1 MREEM
6 DEYEK
11 QYTVHRKESEHGDET
26 VHMSP
31 VLLRK
36 ALAVLSDEQCE
47 AFLQAVRSSA
57 PPPPISAKQAEL
69 LIRDTAACAEG
80 SASVLRHAHNPGHSL
95 TCPTDSKVLT
105 ACSWMRADCQ
115 AMQQRSD
122 HPPHGE
128 RALYNG
134 QVWGRYDRSLHAL
147 VVTTRTRTDRGD
159 ICKTGRIATTYAASQ
174 AIAYLCKHVPV
185 SASTDATLS
194 SHIVDGCAFTGRMK
208 DENKEGSDYFA
219 KPDSCLYT
227 MTWKLLAPLVVGNS
241 AYPFI
246 FLQGK
251 DNTEAF
257 VSHAQS
263 AGASYSKVGS
273 AFFKLLGVSQVAAQ
287 GYCEGACTV

>member
-11 QYTVHRKESEHGDET
+11 QYTVHRKESEHGDQT

-47 AFLQAVRSSA
+47 AFVQAVRSSA
-57 PPPPISAKQAEL
+57 PPPPMSAEQAEL
-69 LIRDTAACAEG
+69 LIRQTAACAEG

-115 AMQQRSD
+115 SMQQRSD

-159 ICKTGRIATTYAASQ
+159 ICNAEQ
-174 AIAYLCKHVPV
+174 DLCNVC
-185 SASTDATLS
+185 SES
-194 SHIVDGCAFTGRMK
+194 SHRVLVQTRTSERIHRCNAEQPHCGRLCFHRANERRK
-208 DENKEGSDYFA
+208 
-219 KPDSCLYT
+219 
-227 MTWKLLAPLVVGNS
+227 
-241 AYPFI
+241 
-246 FLQGK
+246 QG
-251 DNTEAF
+251 
-257 VSHAQS
+257 
-263 AGASYSKVGS
+263 G
-273 AFFKLLGVSQVAAQ
+273 L
-287 GYCEGACTV
+287 